1 MRFVF
6 LFFSLFLSLSLCAQV
21 TLKRDSSNALII
33 VSTLQQPDGTTV
45 TVESAAVDSSTV
57 KDRIFN
63 TTLESY
69 AAIAR
74 LEDELRNMRKQ
85 ADNLRQVGA
94 GLDTSNYF
102 SRTRSIYAAQMHGE
116 YTYKQGAQ
124 VFTVEIRA
132 NAANTGT
139 IIVTGTRRGT
149 VRIYAP
155 DYIEIRGY
163 FQTASGLTI
172 DLFLCRKGQNW
183 QGEIDGK
190 IITLKR
196 KRS

>member
-85 ADNLRQVGA
+85 AFRFPSAWRPCA
-94 GLDTSNYF
+94 GGTWTWL
-102 SRTRSIYAAQMHGE
+102 
-116 YTYKQGAQ
+116 QGR
-124 VFTVEIRA
+124 VL
-132 NAANTGT
+132 G
-139 IIVTGTRRGT
+139 
-149 VRIYAP
+149 
-155 DYIEIRGY
+155 
-163 FQTASGLTI
+163 S
-172 DLFLCRKGQNW
+172 
-183 QGEIDGK
+183 
-190 IITLKR
+190 
-196 KRS
+196 